1 MNIQADER
9 AALLAAPSI
18 SHILET
24 SLYVDDL
31 DRSKSFYE
39 RVLAFD
45 LIFQDERMCAL
56 RVPSSGV
63 LLLFLKNG
71 SLSAHPTPS
80 GTIPPHGGNGALHLC
95 FAIPLATLDS
105 WIGHFAALGIEIE
118 SRVKQYY
125 GGTSLYFR
133 DPDGHSLEVAT
144 PGLWPNF

>member
-1 MNIQADER
+1 MNMKADER
-9 AALLAAPSI
+9 VALLAAPRI

-31 DRSKSFYE
+31 DRSKEFYE
-39 RVLAFD
+39 RVLAFE

-56 RVPSSGV
+56 RVPGSGV

-71 SLSAHPTPS
+71 SLSPHPTP
-80 GTIPPHGGNGALHLC
+80 GGIIPPHGGDGALHLC

-105 WIGHFAALGIEIE
+105 WIGRFATLGIAIE